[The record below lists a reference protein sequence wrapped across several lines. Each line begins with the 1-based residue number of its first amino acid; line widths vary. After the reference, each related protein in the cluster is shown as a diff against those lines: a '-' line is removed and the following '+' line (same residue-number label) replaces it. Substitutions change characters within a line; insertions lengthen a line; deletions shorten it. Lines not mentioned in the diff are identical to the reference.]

1 MTDINI
7 KKENYLQKIFFKK
20 FLKKKFNLKFQ
31 KILRQIK
38 SNIELEE
45 VLNVLSSKYKFS
57 FDKKDLKKFK
67 IFKKIV
73 IIGMGGSILGSQAI
87 YNFLN
92 TKIKKKIYFFDDI
105 DERKILNFKKE
116 NNLKKTLFIIISKS
130 GNTIETLSNFIS
142 MGVIK
147 RDAKNIIIISEKKK

>member
-116 NNLKKTLFIIISKS
+116 NN
-130 GNTIETLSNFIS
+130 
-142 MGVIK
+142 
-147 RDAKNIIIISEKKK
+147 